1 MSSARSGT
9 CQSGAWRL
17 AQAYHPEQSGTSKT
31 VEHLRLW
38 TSWKCWLP
46 RLDAAWLICLIRHT
60 NVQKT
65 EHLRENDLKIL
76 GFLLKFIK
84 RGETWMQE
92 VQALLK
98 RADARQ
104 LQIICAFCRG
114 LLKSGAGC

>member
-17 AQAYHPEQSGTSKT
+17 AQAYLPERFGTLKT
-31 VEHLRLW
+31 AEHLRLW

-84 RGETWMQE
+84 RGET
-92 VQALLK
+92 
-98 RADARQ
+98 
-104 LQIICAFCRG
+104 
-114 LLKSGAGC
+114 